1 MMRGEV
7 RRDVGAV
14 VYARGGNVFG
24 MKYEVSSSISPS
36 LSLCPSDPVGLN
48 VKLSPGNMTGDS
60 DMEVEERGVIVF
72 AVLETV
78 GWSLVAVPLSA

>member
-1 MMRGEV
+1 M

-36 LSLCPSDPVGLN
+36 LSLCPSD
-48 VKLSPGNMTGDS
+48 S
-60 DMEVEERGVIVF
+60 R
-72 AVLETV
+72 
-78 GWSLVAVPLSA
+78 

>member
-1 MMRGEV
+1 M

-14 VYARGGNVFG
+14 VCARGGNVFG

-36 LSLCPSDPVGLN
+36 LSLSLRLTVGPVGLN

-60 DMEVEERGVIVF
+60 DGEIEVEERGVIVF